1 MGKYFVII
9 CLYVLL
15 MMIQQK
21 SCFDE
26 TSMTPQY
33 WERISNTCISLTVS
47 IWSVV
52 LRNYEKHGHLRHISC
67 VYVYNHCRV
76 PQSGPGTLDRQILSA
91 NKSPVLYWLTNHRA
105 DRRFTS
111 VPQSFVQLNDLQY
124 FHWCSFSCNKR
135 FWDSTMHLNIS
146 PNSIKDYQRSPIQ
159 TVSDLM
165 DLN

>member
-1 MGKYFVII
+1 MLI
-9 CLYVLL
+9 CIVDDDSTKVMLRWNFNDSTVLGENIKHL
-15 MMIQQK
+15 HLIDSFNLECGFK
-21 SCFDE
+21 KLWKTWTFE
-26 TSMTPQY
+26 T
-33 WERISNTCISLTVS
+33 
-47 IWSVV
+47 
-52 LRNYEKHGHLRHISC
+52 HLLCLCR
-67 VYVYNHCRV
+67 YLYNHCRV

-91 NKSPVLYWLTNHRA
+91 NQSPVLYWLTNHRA
-105 DRRFTS
+105 DQRFTS

-146 PNSIKDYQRSPIQ
+146 PNSIKDNQRSPIQ

>member
-1 MGKYFVII
+1 MFDGKVFRHNMLIW
-9 CLYVLL
+9 LL

-67 VYVYNHCRV
+67 VYVDTFITIAGSPSQVQVLWIGRSSQPIRAQYYTDWPITGQIKGSPPFLNH
-76 PQSGPGTLDRQILSA
+76 L
-91 NKSPVLYWLTNHRA
+91 
-105 DRRFTS
+105 
-111 VPQSFVQLNDLQY
+111 
-124 FHWCSFSCNKR
+124 FS
-135 FWDSTMHLNIS
+135 WMISNIS
-146 PNSIKDYQRSPIQ
+146 IDAHSAAIKGFGTQLCTSTYHPTQ
-159 TVSDLM
+159 
-165 DLN
+165 